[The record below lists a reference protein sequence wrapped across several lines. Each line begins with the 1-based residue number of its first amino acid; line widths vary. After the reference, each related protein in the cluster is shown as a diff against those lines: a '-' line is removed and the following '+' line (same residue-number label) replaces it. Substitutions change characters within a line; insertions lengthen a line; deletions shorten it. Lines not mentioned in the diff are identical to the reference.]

1 MTMVDTMPSAHELL
15 GEFPE
20 HFFPLVG
27 SSTYEEPTKVTEAT
41 LKPFKFPLFRL
52 TISGRTLFPSKPIG
66 VQVIQDGPWFFAG
79 NEALNVVG
87 TGRSLEEAVFDL
99 EHHIV
104 HFWEYYG
111 SLQDSKVTGDAVR
124 LKKLFSNL
132 LGEAACEA
140 A

>member
-1 MTMVDTMPSAHELL
+1 MTMVATMRSAHELL

-20 HFFPLVG
+20 HFFPIVR
-27 SSTYEEPTKVTEAT
+27 SSTYEEPVESTETT
-41 LKPFKFPLFRL
+41 LKPFKFPLLQL
-52 TISGRTLFPSKPIG
+52 TISGRTFFPSKPIG
-66 VQVIQDGPWFFAG
+66 VQVTQEGPWFFAG

-87 TGRSLEEAVFDL
+87 TGGSLEEAVFDL

-111 SLQDSKVTGDAVR
+111 SLQDSQVTGDAVR

-132 LGEAACEA
+132 LVETVFKAA
-140 A
+140 

>member
-1 MTMVDTMPSAHELL
+1 MTMIGATRSAHEIL

-20 HFFPLVG
+20 HFFPIVG
-27 SSTYEEPTKVTEAT
+27 SSTYEEAAKVTETT
-41 LKPFKFPLFRL
+41 LKPFKFPLFQL
-52 TISGRTLFPSKPIG
+52 TISGRTFFPSKPIG
-66 VQVIQDGPWFFAG
+66 VHVTQDESWFFAG

-87 TGRSLEEAVFDL
+87 TGGSLEEAVLDL

-111 SLQDSKVTGDAVR
+111 SLQDSQVIGDAVR

-132 LGEAACEA
+132 LAEASCEA